1 LSWLDAMLRHD
12 ERLGETAVVEFS
24 PAPVNHSLAEM
35 DTEPPAEAG
44 SSASALYVATDLD
57 SWEIWTP
64 EPDQDE
70 ICERCG
76 YRRLD
81 PEYYAWLRHRMG
93 MAKQARERGRLA
105 SAQYQALRQ
114 RFNAVHFWAVAHLGE
129 KTLVATI
136 GTLDPKAYRPP
147 HVQDWET
154 VPRSEPVARPPHLFP
169 TGSDW
174 LFTEAVAPDAIAM
187 VDAIRGQALGLG
199 WSEASLYQNRGR
211 LRFPAGG
218 EYGLV
223 CFLHGGCQVQEVT
236 AQFIEI
242 VSSRGSRLRHYN
254 RTVPQPWLH

>member
-1 LSWLDAMLRHD
+1 MLRHD

-24 PAPVNHSLAEM
+24 PAPVNHALAEM

-57 SWEIWTP
+57 SWETWTP

-136 GTLDPKAYRPP
+136 GTLDRRPIGRR
-147 HVQDWET
+147 T
-154 VPRSEPVARPPHLFP
+154 SR
-169 TGSDW
+169 T
-174 LFTEAVAPDAIAM
+174 
-187 VDAIRGQALGLG
+187 
-199 WSEASLYQNRGR
+199 GR
-211 LRFPAGG
+211 LYPAPNRSPGHHISFQ
-218 EYGLV
+218 LAAI
-223 CFLHGGCQVQEVT
+223 GC
-236 AQFIEI
+236 
-242 VSSRGSRLRHYN
+242 SRKRSPRM
-254 RTVPQPWLH
+254 QSPW